1 MKRIIWWIKI
11 LGYCTFTRDG
21 RATMKLFDEL
31 KETEP
36 NYCYKNRMEYYR
48 ECVNLGVKHS

>member
-11 LGYCTFTRDG
+11 LGYSTFTRDG
-21 RATMKLFDEL
+21 RATMRLFNEL

-36 NYCYKNRMEYYR
+36 NYYKNRMEYYR